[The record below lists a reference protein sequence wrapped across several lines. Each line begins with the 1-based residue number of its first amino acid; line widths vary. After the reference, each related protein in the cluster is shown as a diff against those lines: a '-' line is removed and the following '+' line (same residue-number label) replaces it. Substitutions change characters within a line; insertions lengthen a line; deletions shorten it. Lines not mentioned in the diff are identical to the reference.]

1 MPSLDWSRYRAVS
14 GQADE
19 ADASRLCD
27 SRDPVD
33 RAMGE
38 ALALDHA
45 RFVPEPWAENEPLRR
60 EVARWLRSEIKA
72 LWRDG
77 PSLVRGVAIDVL
89 LGVIALAALWLLMAY
104 VLPAIPR
111 IAAEAIRTGGM
122 IVAGWM

>member
-1 MPSLDWSRYRAVS
+1 MSALDRSRYRAVS

-19 ADASRLCD
+19 IDAARLSE

-38 ALALDHA
+38 HLARGYEDFSPPVYDFPLSWWELAL
-45 RFVPEPWAENEPLRR
+45 
-60 EVARWLRSEIKA
+60 
-72 LWRDG
+72 
-77 PSLVRGVAIDVL
+77 VRIGVVGVL
-89 LGVIALAALWLLMAY
+89 LWIVGAVVGIAWLLMAY

-111 IAAEAIRTGGM
+111 IAAEAIRMGGM

>member
-1 MPSLDWSRYRAVS
+1 MPALDWSRYRAVS

-45 RFVPEPWAENEPLRR
+45 RFVPEPWADEPLPWWVSFIGGVVWAWIILGGIA
-60 EVARWLRSEIKA
+60 VA
-72 LWRDG
+72 
-77 PSLVRGVAIDVL
+77 
-89 LGVIALAALWLLMAY
+89 LGALWLLMWH
-104 VLPAIPR
+104 VLPLVPWS
-111 IAAEAIRTGGM
+111 AALLIQTGGQ
-122 IVAGWM
+122 IVAGVL

>member
-1 MPSLDWSRYRAVS
+1 MASLDWSRYRAVS

-45 RFVPEPWAENEPLRR
+45 RFVPEPWDDEPLPLWAAAIGWLVWAWIILGGIA
-60 EVARWLRSEIKA
+60 VA
-72 LWRDG
+72 
-77 PSLVRGVAIDVL
+77 
-89 LGVIALAALWLLMAY
+89 LGALWLLMRH

-111 IAAEAIRTGGM
+111 IAAEAIQVGGM